1 MKQLSNND
9 GLESY
14 TRGWMLMC
22 MIVDVVPPLS
32 DMRNFLLHF
41 LHGFVSASAEAMGP
55 LAPAHKSVA
64 SNYGAYALHKL
75 RVTCDKFTFVAP
87 AKDSSELAK
96 ALAQK
101 EAGQQIECLRPF
113 MAATSVQHVA
123 DFRERTMSP
132 ASCRI
137 HLVDGTQMDYTAA
150 PWQTNVQVVAALCDA
165 LKIKD
170 PEYHALY
177 EMRGVDLQYLYG
189 TDNLLDVQLAWTKA
203 ERKAEA
209 KKVGAHT
216 HTHS

>member
-1 MKQLSNND
+1 
-9 GLESY
+9 
-14 TRGWMLMC
+14 MLMG
-22 MIVDVVPPLS
+22 MMVMVVPPLS
-32 DMRNFLLHF
+32 DFRNFLLHF
-41 LHGFVSASAEAMGP
+41 LHGFVSSAPDVMAALAS
-55 LAPAHKSVA
+55 PAHGTIA
-64 SNYGAYALHKL
+64 ANYAAYSLHKL
-75 RVTCDKFTFVAP
+75 RVTCEAFTFVAP
-87 AKDSSELAK
+87 AKDSPELAR

-113 MAATSVQHVA
+113 MAMTSVQHVA

-150 PWQTNVQVVAALCDA
+150 PWQTNVQVVAALCEA

-209 KKVGAHT
+209 KKQKVSAYSRT
-216 HTHS
+216 SQIRPLPSFLFLTFYL